1 MDKPF
6 AILQDWVKEGRIHL
20 SPQPLIGDEPRGF
33 PIESLPDGLS
43 DDALFEHAMR
53 DVKSLGWSL
62 VPLQNRPPVEIQPQ
76 DEEQDA
82 LRVLEQFVRNGS
94 VDIQQTGEY
103 IEGSVHPG
111 ARLYL
116 DDRRPGRFS

>member
-20 SPQPLIGDEPRGF
+20 SPQPVIGDEPRGF

-53 DVKSLGWSL
+53 DVKALGWCL
-62 VPLQNRPPVEIQPQ
+62 VRLQNRPPVEIQPQ
-76 DEEQDA
+76 AEEKDA
-82 LRVLEQFVRNGS
+82 LRALEQFVRNGS
-94 VDIQQTGEY
+94 VDIQKTSEY
-103 IEGSVHPG
+103 IEGSVHPVG
-111 ARLYL
+111 RLYM
-116 DDRRPGRFS
+116 DDLRSVRL